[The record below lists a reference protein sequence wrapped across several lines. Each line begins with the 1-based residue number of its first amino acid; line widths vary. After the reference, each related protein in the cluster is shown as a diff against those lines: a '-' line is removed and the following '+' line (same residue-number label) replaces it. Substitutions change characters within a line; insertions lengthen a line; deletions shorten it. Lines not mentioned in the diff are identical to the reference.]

1 MLLSIDR
8 VLQLLAEGKS
18 LEKIAELSDVDVR
31 EIQSVVEEARKII
44 LEYDKQRSKSK
55 IIVKKKSSITEDKN
69 QSEQIS
75 ENIFDGLEVLS
86 TIPTESVLTMYVD
99 GASKGNPGPAGIG
112 IVIYDSDDRLV
123 GKVSAYIGKKTNNQ
137 AEYTALLR
145 AIQLAI
151 YFKTKTLKIRSD
163 SELVVR
169 QLTGEYQVSNAN
181 IKKLY
186 ERVMELKKQIPN
198 VKIEHVMRNFNEKA
212 DFLAKKAADKKDK
225 IR

>member
-18 LEKIAELSDVDVR
+18 LEKIAELSGVDVI

-44 LEYDKQRSKSK
+44 LEYDKQRAKSK
-55 IIVKKKSSITEDKN
+55 IIIKKKKINIVQDEN
-69 QSEQIS
+69 QLNVSD
-75 ENIFDGLEVLS
+75 NIFDGLEVLS
-86 TIPTESVLTMYVD
+86 TLPAESVLTMYVD

-112 IVIYDSDDRLV
+112 IVIYDGDDRLV

-137 AEYTALLR
+137 AEYIALLR
-145 AIQLAI
+145 AIQLAL

-169 QLTGEYQVSNAN
+169 QLSGEYQVSNGN

-186 ERVMELKKQIPN
+186 ERIMELKKQIPN
-198 VKIEHVMRNFNEKA
+198 VKIEHVTRNFNEKA
-212 DFLAKKAADKKDK
+212 DFLAKKAADKKNN

>member
-18 LEKIAELSDVDVR
+18 LEKIAELSDVDIS

-44 LEYDKQRSKSK
+44 LEYDKQRAKSK

-69 QSEQIS
+69 QSEVS

-86 TIPTESVLTMYVD
+86 TIPAESVLTMYVD

-112 IVIYDSDDRLV
+112 IVIYDGDDRLV

-137 AEYTALLR
+137 AEYSALLR
-145 AIQLAI
+145 AIQLAL

-186 ERVMELKKQIPN
+186 ERVMELRKQIPN

>member
-18 LEKIAELSDVDVR
+18 LEKIAELSDVDVS
-31 EIQSVVEEARKII
+31 EIQSVIEEARKII
-44 LEYDKQRSKSK
+44 LEYDKQRAKSK
-55 IIVKKKSSITEDKN
+55 IIVKKKSSTTENKD
-69 QSEQIS
+69 QAEVAD
-75 ENIFDGLEVLS
+75 NIFDGLEILS
-86 TIPTESVLTMYVD
+86 TIPTESVLTMYID

-112 IVIYDSDDRLV
+112 IVIYDADDRLV
-123 GKVSAYIGKKTNNQ
+123 GKVSTYIGKKTNNQ

-145 AIQLAI
+145 AIQLAL

-169 QLTGEYQVSNAN
+169 QLSGEYQVSNTN

-186 ERVMELKKQIPN
+186 ERVIELKKQIPN
-198 VKIEHVMRNFNEKA
+198 VKIEHVIRNFNEKA
-212 DFLAKKAADKKDK
+212 DFLAKKAADKK
-225 IR
+225 R